1 MDGRQKPDPQPEN
14 ENELNDEQA
23 IDLTQIVEGGDNGD
37 IIDLTEILEEP
48 EQALDDG
55 VEPEEAIIP
64 LVDTIPANTSTEL
77 PEDTDDEIIDLT
89 AVAAA
94 PETPA
99 VKTAAEPAPMPDE
112 DDGDEEVIDLMD
124 VATTLETDL
133 TEAEPEAPAT
143 ISEESVSKTEDD
155 DEVIDLMDV
164 ATTLE
169 TDLTETEPEVSATI
183 SEESIATAED
193 EDDVIDLMDVANTP
207 ETDTADTERQGHGT
221 ISEETTGITEAD
233 EPIIDLL
240 DAVEPPPEEA
250 ETAVDA
256 DDELTDLETRA
267 QAILT
272 DATDAFDYETPEE
285 AAETAGPDSD
295 FMVFED
301 DGTITD
307 ESETPAIVDNEPKIP
322 EPVTDDMLFV
332 PVSPSEPISLTE
344 AQLEA
349 ALERTVEKIYG
360 EKIEQLMIRAI
371 EKTVTRE
378 IARIKNALLEDDDDM
393 VG

>member
-37 IIDLTEILEEP
+37 IIDLTEILDEP
-48 EQALDDG
+48 EQALDDV
-55 VEPEEAIIP
+55 VESEETITPLADAIP
-64 LVDTIPANTSTEL
+64 TGPSTDMSE
-77 PEDTDDEIIDLT
+77 ETDDEIIELT
-89 AVAAA
+89 SVAAT
-94 PETPA
+94 PGTPA
-99 VKTAAEPAPMPDE
+99 GKPIAESTPMPDQ

-133 TEAEPEAPAT
+133 TEGEPDIPAT
-143 ISEESVSKTEDD
+143 MPDESIAAPEDEDD
-155 DEVIDLMDV
+155 VIDLMDV

-169 TDLTETEPEVSATI
+169 TDLTEAEPDIPATMPD
-183 SEESIATAED
+183 ESIAAPED
-193 EDDVIDLMDVANTP
+193 EDDVIDLMDVATTL
-207 ETDTADTERQGHGT
+207 ETDPELPDHATT
-221 ISEETTGITEAD
+221 SEETAGITEED

-256 DDELTDLETRA
+256 DDEFSDLETRA

-272 DATDAFDYETPEE
+272 DATSAFDYETPEE

-301 DGTITD
+301 EGTITD
-307 ESETPAIVDNEPKIP
+307 ESETPAIVDNEPKIS
-322 EPVTDDMLFV
+322 EPVADGMFFV
-332 PVSPSEPISLTE
+332 PASPSEPLHLTD
-344 AQLEA
+344 AQVEA
-349 ALERTVEKIYG
+349 ALERAIEKIYG

-371 EKTVTRE
+371 EKTVTKE
-378 IARIKNALLEDDDDM
+378 IARIKNALLEDDDDT

>member
-37 IIDLTEILEEP
+37 IIDLTEILDEP
-48 EQALDDG
+48 EQALDDV
-55 VEPEEAIIP
+55 VESEETITPLADAIP
-64 LVDTIPANTSTEL
+64 TGPSTDMSE
-77 PEDTDDEIIDLT
+77 ETDDEIIELT
-89 AVAAA
+89 SVAAT
-94 PETPA
+94 PGTPA
-99 VKTAAEPAPMPDE
+99 GKPIAESTPMPDQ

-133 TEAEPEAPAT
+133 TEGEPDIPAT
-143 ISEESVSKTEDD
+143 MQDESIAAPEDEDD
-155 DEVIDLMDV
+155 VIDLMDV

-169 TDLTETEPEVSATI
+169 TDSQLPDHAT
-183 SEESIATAED
+183 T
-193 EDDVIDLMDVANTP
+193 
-207 ETDTADTERQGHGT
+207 
-221 ISEETTGITEAD
+221 SEETAGIMEED

-256 DDELTDLETRA
+256 DDEFSDLETRA

-272 DATDAFDYETPEE
+272 DATSAFDYETPEE

-301 DGTITD
+301 EGTITD

-322 EPVTDDMLFV
+322 EPVADGMFFV
-332 PVSPSEPISLTE
+332 PASPSEPLHLTD
-344 AQLEA
+344 AQVEA
-349 ALERTVEKIYG
+349 ALERAIEKIYG

-371 EKTVTRE
+371 EKTVTKE
-378 IARIKNALLEDDDDM
+378 IARIKNALLEDDDDT

>member
-1 MDGRQKPDPQPEN
+1 MDGRHEPDPQPEN

-37 IIDLTEILEEP
+37 IIDLTEILEGP

-64 LVDTIPANTSTEL
+64 LVDTISTGPSTDL
-77 PEDTDDEIIDLT
+77 PEDTDDEIIELT

-99 VKTAAEPAPMPDE
+99 VKPIAESAPMPDE
-112 DDGDEEVIDLMD
+112 DEGDEEVIDLMD
-124 VATTLETDL
+124 VATTLETDMA
-133 TEAEPEAPAT
+133 EAEPDVPAT
-143 ISEESVSKTEDD
+143 MSDASVS
-155 DEVIDLMDV
+155 
-164 ATTLE
+164 E
-169 TDLTETEPEVSATI
+169 T
-183 SEESIATAED
+183 ED
-193 EDDVIDLMDVANTP
+193 EDDVIDLMDVATTP
-207 ETDTADTERQGHGT
+207 EADTADAELPDHAT
-221 ISEETTGITEAD
+221 ISEETTGITEED

-240 DAVEPPPEEA
+240 DAVEPPSEEA

-301 DGTITD
+301 GTAITD
-307 ESETPAIVDNEPKIP
+307 ESAPSAIVENEPKMP
-322 EPVTDDMLFV
+322 EPVADGMLFS
-332 PVSPSEPISLTE
+332 PVSTSEPISLTE
-344 AQLEA
+344 AQVEA
-349 ALERTVEKIYG
+349 ALERTIEKIYG

-371 EKTVTRE
+371 EKTVTKE
-378 IARIKNALLEDDDDM
+378 IARIKNALLGDDDDT